1 MAFTVRD
8 FHDLIELLEKE
19 PAWRADVRRLV
30 LTEEILSLPQVM
42 RDLAQSIERLSQSV
56 DTRFTR
62 VDTKI
67 ESLSES
73 VDARFNQVDT
83 KIQDLSES
91 VDTRFTQVDTKIQD
105 LSESVDE
112 RFNQVDERF
121 NQVDARFNQVDARFN
136 QVDAR
141 FSQVDERF
149 NQVDARFNQVDRDI
163 HLLKTDVGDL
173 KGSNLESMVRE
184 RPFVYLGRFA
194 LRLKAVS
201 DAELAILLE
210 DAVERGLI
218 TEEEAEDAKLL
229 DAIARGRRRGD
240 VTSLYLAVEVSSV
253 VDQHDLVRAVR
264 RAAIVEKASGVPT
277 QPIVVGKQVLD
288 DVRQT
293 AERGGAGWVA
303 LP

>member
-19 PAWRADVRRLV
+19 PAWRADIRRLV
-30 LTEEILSLPQVM
+30 LSEEILSLPQVM
-42 RDLAQSIERLSQSV
+42 WDLAQNVEKLSGSV
-56 DTRFTR
+56 DARFNQ

-67 ESLSES
+67 QDLSES

-91 VDTRFTQVDTKIQD
+91 VDVRFNQVDTKIQD
-105 LSESVDE
+105 LSESVDV

-121 NQVDARFNQVDARFN
+121 NQVDKRFN
-136 QVDAR
+136 
-141 FSQVDERF
+141 QVDERF
-149 NQVDARFNQVDRDI
+149 NQVDERFSQVDARFNRVDRDI
-163 HLLKTDVGDL
+163 HALKTDVGDL
-173 KGSNLESMVRE
+173 KGSNLESNVRE

-210 DAVERGLI
+210 DAVERDLI

-229 DAIARGRRRGD
+229 DAVARGRRRGAA
-240 VTSLYLAVEVSSV
+240 TPLYLAVEVSSV
-253 VDQHDLVRAVR
+253 VDQHDLARAVR
-264 RAAIVEKASGVPT
+264 RAVIVEKASGIPT

-288 DVRQT
+288 DVRQA
-293 AERGGAGWVA
+293 AEDSRAGWVT

>member
-19 PAWRADVRRLV
+19 PAWRADIRRLV
-30 LTEEILSLPQVM
+30 LSEEILSLPQVM
-42 RDLAQSIERLSQSV
+42 WDLAQNVEKLSG
-56 DTRFTR
+56 
-62 VDTKI
+62 
-67 ESLSES
+67 S

-91 VDTRFTQVDTKIQD
+91 VDVRFNQ
-105 LSESVDE
+105 VDE

-121 NQVDARFNQVDARFN
+121 NQVDARFNR
-136 QVDAR
+136 
-141 FSQVDERF
+141 
-149 NQVDARFNQVDRDI
+149 VDRDI
-163 HLLKTDVGDL
+163 HALKTDVGDL
-173 KGSNLESMVRE
+173 KGSNLESNVRE

-210 DAVERGLI
+210 DAVERDLI

-229 DAIARGRRRGD
+229 DAVARGRRRGAA
-240 VTSLYLAVEVSSV
+240 TPLYLAVEVSSV
-253 VDQHDLVRAVR
+253 VDQHDLARAVR
-264 RAAIVEKASGVPT
+264 RAVIVEKASGIPT

-288 DVRQT
+288 DVRQA
-293 AERGGAGWVA
+293 AEDSRAGWVT

>member
-19 PAWRADVRRLV
+19 PAWRADIRRLV
-30 LTEEILSLPQVM
+30 LSEEILSLPQVM
-42 RDLAQSIERLSQSV
+42 WDLAQNVEKLSGSV
-56 DTRFTR
+56 DARFNQ

-67 ESLSES
+67 QDLSES

-91 VDTRFTQVDTKIQD
+91 VDVRFNQVDTKIQD
-105 LSESVDE
+105 LSESVDV

-121 NQVDARFNQVDARFN
+121 NQVDKRFN
-136 QVDAR
+136 
-141 FSQVDERF
+141 QVDERF
-149 NQVDARFNQVDRDI
+149 NQVDERFSQVDARFNRVDRDI
-163 HLLKTDVGDL
+163 HALKTDVGDL
-173 KGSNLESMVRE
+173 KGSNLESNVRE

-210 DAVERGLI
+210 DAVERDLI
-218 TEEEAEDAKLL
+218 TEEEAEDAKRL
-229 DAIARGRRRGD
+229 DAVARGRRRGAA
-240 VTSLYLAVEVSSV
+240 TPLYLAVEVSSV
-253 VDQHDLVRAVR
+253 VDQHDLARAVR
-264 RAAIVEKASGVPT
+264 RAVIVEKASGIPT

-288 DVRQT
+288 DVRQA
-293 AERGGAGWVA
+293 AEDSRAGWVT

>member
-19 PAWRADVRRLV
+19 PAWRADIRRLV

-83 KIQDLSES
+83 KIQDLS
-91 VDTRFTQVDTKIQD
+91 Q
-105 LSESVDE
+105 SVDE

-121 NQVDARFNQVDARFN
+121 NQVDARFNR
-136 QVDAR
+136 
-141 FSQVDERF
+141 
-149 NQVDARFNQVDRDI
+149 VDRDI
-163 HLLKTDVGDL
+163 HTLKTDVGDL
-173 KGSNLESMVRE
+173 KGSNLETMVRE

-194 LRLKAVS
+194 LRLKAVA
-201 DAELAILLE
+201 DAELAVLLE
-210 DAVERGLI
+210 DAVERALI

-229 DAIARGRRRGD
+229 DAVASGRRRGD
-240 VTSLYLAVEVSSV
+240 ATPIYIAVEVSSV
-253 VDQHDLVRAVR
+253 VDQYDLARAVR
-264 RAAIVEKASGVPT
+264 RAAIIEKASGTPT

-288 DVRQT
+288 DVRQA
-293 AERGGAGWVA
+293 AERSSAGWVM
-303 LP
+303 LQ

>member
-19 PAWRADVRRLV
+19 PAWRADIRRLV
-30 LTEEILSLPQVM
+30 LSEEILSLPQVM
-42 RDLAQSIERLSQSV
+42 WDLAQNVEKLSG
-56 DTRFTR
+56 
-62 VDTKI
+62 
-67 ESLSES
+67 S

-91 VDTRFTQVDTKIQD
+91 VDVRFNQVDTKIQD
-105 LSESVDE
+105 LSESVDARFNQVDE

-121 NQVDARFNQVDARFN
+121 NQVDARFNQVD
-136 QVDAR
+136 
-141 FSQVDERF
+141 ERF
-149 NQVDARFNQVDRDI
+149 NQVDERFSQVDARFNRVDRDI
-163 HLLKTDVGDL
+163 HALKTDVGDL
-173 KGSNLESMVRE
+173 KGSNLESNVRE

-194 LRLKAVS
+194 LRLKTVS

-210 DAVERGLI
+210 DAVERDLI

-229 DAIARGRRRGD
+229 DAVARGRRRGAA
-240 VTSLYLAVEVSSV
+240 TPLYLAVEVLSV
-253 VDQHDLVRAVR
+253 VDQHDLARAVR
-264 RAAIVEKASGVPT
+264 RAVIVEKASGIPT

-288 DVRQT
+288 DVRQA
-293 AERGGAGWVA
+293 AEDSRAGWVT